1 MHGHYKSIL
10 LPADDAMARDDVDSD
25 DDEEDKYEGLEN

>member
-25 DDEEDKYEGLEN
+25 DEEDKYEGLAN